1 MYLFFPD
8 YICRQKIRGDSQGMP
23 HSQFGRQRVFPLYSY
38 LLFETDISS
47 PYTWHFVTGHFV
59 IRTFHHKDILSH
71 GHLVTRT
78 FCHTDISS
86 HNLLVSLQITKKKQK
101 FSNPPNSYEP
111 LPLSTIH
118 RFFCKN
124 SFYKNT
130 QAENRQIFKKVLRII
145 VRLILYFPY
154 ETYVLGGF
162 HGKVPLLAV
171 NW

>member
-47 PYTWHFVTGHFV
+47 PYIWHFVTGHFV
-59 IRTFHHKDILSH
+59 IRTFHRKDILSH

-86 HNLLVSLQITKKKQK
+86 HNLLVSLQITKKNRNFLTLLIHMNPSHYRQYTVFFVRILFIRIPKLKIGK
-101 FSNPPNSYEP
+101 F
-111 LPLSTIH
+111 
-118 RFFCKN
+118 
-124 SFYKNT
+124 
-130 QAENRQIFKKVLRII
+130 LR
-145 VRLILYFPY
+145 
-154 ETYVLGGF
+154 
-162 HGKVPLLAV
+162 KS
-171 NW
+171 